1 MGSKGFD
8 GFQVDHL
15 LSCAL
20 GELTMNTQ
28 TQPKAY
34 LTFCQKAK
42 SIPFAEIAQS
52 LHKQGW
58 KNSKIQRAMIQYL
71 HLLFLVKLYPNETIV
86 PDQETDEVLHT
97 HLKFK
102 QQFQADCF
110 SLLGGFL
117 VHESGFDQNNQLARS
132 NWECAV
138 DRTQKLM
145 KQHFG
150 TAAVSNF
157 SPAYC
162 VLKMTNNLVSAR
174 L

>member
-1 MGSKGFD
+1 
-8 GFQVDHL
+8 
-15 LSCAL
+15 
-20 GELTMNTQ
+20 MNTQ

-34 LTFCQKAK
+34 LTFCQRAK
-42 SIPFAEIAQS
+42 SIPFTKIAQS

-58 KNSKIQRAMIQYL
+58 KNSKIQRAMTRYL

-86 PDQETDEVLHT
+86 PDQETDKVLHT

-102 QQFQADCF
+102 QQFQANCL

-117 VHESGFDQNNQLARS
+117 VHESGSDKNSQLGRL
-132 NWECAV
+132 NWEYAV

-145 KQHFG
+145 KKHFG
-150 TAAVSNF
+150 TAALSDF

-162 VLKMTNNLVSAR
+162 VLKMTT
-174 L
+174 